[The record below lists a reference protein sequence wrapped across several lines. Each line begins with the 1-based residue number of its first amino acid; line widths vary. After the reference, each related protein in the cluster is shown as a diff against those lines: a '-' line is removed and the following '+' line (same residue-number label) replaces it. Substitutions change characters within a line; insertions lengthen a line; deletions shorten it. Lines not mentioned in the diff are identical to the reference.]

1 MHLLLVSFQ
10 RLVFNLDASSIDL
23 GHAESSRGSEIAK
36 EAKDMT
42 ANTLPQQI
50 LQLIPSNPFLDFTGQ
65 RTTSTIA
72 VVIFAAFV
80 GFAFYV

>member
-1 MHLLLVSFQ
+1 M
-10 RLVFNLDASSIDL
+10 DASSIDL

-72 VVIFAAFV
+72 VVIFLHLLVLHFTCNAQATRKW
-80 GFAFYV
+80 